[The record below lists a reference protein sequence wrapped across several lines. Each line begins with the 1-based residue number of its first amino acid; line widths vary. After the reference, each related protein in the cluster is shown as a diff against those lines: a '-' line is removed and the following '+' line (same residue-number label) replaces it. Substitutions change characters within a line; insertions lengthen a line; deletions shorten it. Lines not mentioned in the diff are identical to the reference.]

1 MKRVILE
8 IPAFDSKLNN
18 VFPFTNASLS
28 SVTLIHI
35 NITMNYVEYFT
46 KRVCLITYFRVCF
59 YYLFS
64 IFVPDYD

>member
-18 VFPFTNASLS
+18 ILPLQKATLT

-35 NITMNYVEYFT
+35 NITMNDVEYFI
-46 KRVCLITYFRVCF
+46 KRACLITCFRVCF
-59 YYLFS
+59 YYLSS
-64 IFVPDYD
+64 IFVPAYD